1 MASNSEK
8 FDQDVTAPRIKVG
21 DLIWSRW
28 HETNIWLGVIC
39 PDYGSNDQHT
49 KAVKSGV
56 FGSLTRRYYH
66 VQCLGLRFEQAWISE
81 YQLNL
86 IKHEDVKE
94 MARSINDCKMFFE
107 KTNEERVEICSI
119 RAKANQNPADVGN
132 YTELL
137 EAKVQNELLTNELR
151 RLKESMKDEE
161 TTKNDLKQINESQ
174 NDIKKSMEDLM
185 DIVMSQNQSANAGKE
200 EEPNIESQFCFEQP
214 LKKIKLEDQSEE
226 IQRLNQ
232 IVKDLKDDN
241 LKLSEKNTK
250 ILNDAEEMKKDLL
263 KLARGVVELNLKEER
278 LKLAKENVESKYGRG
293 SKNGSF

>member
-8 FDQDVTAPRIKVG
+8 VDQDVTPPRFNVG
-21 DLIWSRW
+21 DLVWTRW
-28 HETNIWLGVIC
+28 HGTTIWLGVIC
-39 PDYGSNDQHT
+39 PDFGSNDQYT
-49 KAVKSGV
+49 KVV
-56 FGSLTRRYYH
+56 GSLMRHYYH
-66 VQCLGLRFEQAWISE
+66 VQCLGKRFEQAWISE

-86 IKHEDVKE
+86 IKHENAKE
-94 MARSINDCKMFFE
+94 MATSIDDCKVFIE
-107 KTNEERVEICSI
+107 KTNEERIEICSI
-119 RAKANQNPADVGN
+119 RAKANQNPANVGN
-132 YTELL
+132 YAELL
-137 EAKVQNELLTNELR
+137 EAKVQNELLKNELR
-151 RLKESMKDEE
+151 GLKESMKDKE